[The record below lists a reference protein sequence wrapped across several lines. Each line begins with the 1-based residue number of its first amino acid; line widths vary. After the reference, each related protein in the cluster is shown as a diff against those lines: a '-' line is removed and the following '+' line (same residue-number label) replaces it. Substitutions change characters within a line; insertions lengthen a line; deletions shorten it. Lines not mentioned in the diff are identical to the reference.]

1 MKLACL
7 LVVGSAWAAAAAPS
21 SPALCSDDWPVVIV
35 GAGIA
40 GLGAA
45 AALKEHNCSFVVL
58 EARDRVGGRTH
69 SFVGDFAGMDEGAH
83 WVEGNSV
90 HRNPIK
96 VWISCGARGL
106 REPNKRGT
114 NTPPRPDGRAGG
126 SSSRRRRVAR
136 KDLAR
141 TTKRVT
147 SARKDLARGR
157 WGVVNTKDTLEHTY
171 THPTAPARRD
181 RGADRRARAQLH
193 EGQPPPAERRRG
205 LARQHRGLRRAGW
218 ARPRPP
224 LERGGR
230 GRGARAL
237 RRAEPAAARVRT
249 GMSCNHMQC
258 NVTMRQNR
266 RLRERRARVCPA
278 QVWTSPAGGPP
289 VKTSARLACAAGTTS
304 RGGSSRGFRTSR
316 SRRAG
321 ARSRPTSRRVV
332 TRRGGYLRS
341 GSSAILHMRH
351 VIYLLAVTSVDCAA
365 RARASSTRCG
375 RTHLRRRRLLVVVV
389 VGRTIYDGGG
399 YSSSSS
405 AAEERPPPRS
415 ELNGALRLAAVVR
428 VVVVLRGARARDRRA
443 ADELVVRPRR
453 RERPRRRL
461 ALRVARRGNVLWCNV
476 MEWNGTTNHSARG
489 SAR

>member
-1 MKLACL
+1 MQC
-7 LVVGSAWAAAAAPS
+7 
-21 SPALCSDDWPVVIV
+21 
-35 GAGIA
+35 
-40 GLGAA
+40 
-45 AALKEHNCSFVVL
+45 N
-58 EARDRVGGRTH
+58 
-69 SFVGDFAGMDEGAH
+69 
-83 WVEGNSV
+83 
-90 HRNPIK
+90 
-96 VWISCGARGL
+96 
-106 REPNKRGT
+106 
-114 NTPPRPDGRAGG
+114 
-126 SSSRRRRVAR
+126 
-136 KDLAR
+136 
-141 TTKRVT
+141 
-147 SARKDLARGR
+147 
-157 WGVVNTKDTLEHTY
+157 
-171 THPTAPARRD
+171 
-181 RGADRRARAQLH
+181 H
-193 EGQPPPAERRRG
+193 E
-205 LARQHRGLRRAGW
+205 
-218 ARPRPP
+218 
-224 LERGGR
+224 
-230 GRGARAL
+230 
-237 RRAEPAAARVRT
+237 AEPAAARAPCAGLSGASLDVTRWRT
-249 GMSCNHMQC
+249 AGENECAPRLRRRYYIARRFVARLPDVSIAAGWRAISANL
-258 NVTMRQNR
+258 TARRRASR
-266 RLRERRARVCPA
+266 RLLTFGFVA
-278 QVWTSPAGGPP
+278 TSYNFLLSP
-289 VKTSARLACAAGTTS
+289 
-304 RGGSSRGFRTSR
+304 
-316 SRRAG
+316 
-321 ARSRPTSRRVV
+321 RPTSRRVV